1 MARWTFGLGRKP
13 PHVSRETK
21 DLLQAKSLT
30 AAASTVRGADTS
42 FLPNSESW
50 QNEVWSYYDTLGE
63 FRYAVDWKSRMMS
76 RVRLFAARIEPGQDE
91 PVRIEDDSLAVQLM
105 SRLGGALGQASLLA
119 DLSTQ
124 LDIPGEGFVIAETI
138 NGQELWS
145 IRSID
150 EIRKR
155 SGRFEIVSEEALP
168 SAQDWRPLAPDHF
181 VMRVFQPH
189 KRYHNVADS
198 SARSAR
204 NTMRELELVNRH
216 IISQY
221 LSRLASAGMLLLP
234 QEVHFPVRE
243 EFADQPNPLMAEL
256 IELASTAIREPGT
269 AAAVI
274 PLLMEMPGEWLD
286 KVQHLDFTM
295 QIDERI
301 IEKRES
307 AVRRLATQVNI
318 PAEVLTGMGDVNHWG
333 AWQLEEGALKTTIA
347 PDAETI
353 CAAFTTQY
361 LQPRLAASGEEDP
374 DQFVIWY
381 DMSELTIRPDR
392 SGNAF
397 QAYDRLEISGAA
409 LRRET
414 GFDEADKPE
423 DDELREQGLKV
434 IINTLP
440 SGAASAL
447 AQLVGDESVQPVI
460 PVSAQPPEVAEE
472 ATQTPAEERTEPP
485 TQEEPPPAP
494 DMAAVRTQRLI
505 SQARAAHAIRFAPG
519 DRWELLHPMICEQHA
534 YTCPYTHAALG
545 LSTRPGRRG
554 LYECM
559 LDAFGRLRIGD
570 LSQQIDPSE
579 FLITKG
585 GGMNGNRK

>member
-63 FRYAVDWKSRMMS
+63 FRYAVDWKARMMS

-91 PVRIEDDSLAVQLM
+91 PIRIEDDSLAVQLM
-105 SRLGGALGQASLLA
+105 SRLGGALGQAPLLA

-124 LDIPGEGFVIAETI
+124 LDVPGEGFVIAETI

-189 KRYHNVADS
+189 KRYHSVADS

-295 QIDERI
+295 QIDEQI

-381 DMSELTIRPDR
+381 DMSELTLRPDR
-392 SGNAF
+392 SSNAI
-397 QAYDRLEISGAA
+397 QAYDRQELSGAA

-414 GFDEADKPE
+414 GFDEADRPE
-423 DDELREQGLKV
+423 NDELRDQALKLLLRS
-434 IINTLP
+434 LP
-440 SGAASAL
+440 DLAPTAYEELTGDRLGAPT
-447 AQLVGDESVQPVI
+447 ESDDAVV
-460 PVSAQPPEVAEE
+460 PEEPE
-472 ATQTPAEERTEPP
+472 GPREERSEPP
-485 TQEEPPPAP
+485 TQEEAPPSP
-494 DMAAVRTQRLI
+494 DMAVIRTQRLI
-505 SQARAAHAIRFAPG
+505 QQARASHAIRFTHSG
-519 DRWELLHPMICEQHA
+519 DWELLHPMVCEQHA
-534 YTCPYTHAALG
+534 YSCPYTHAALNI
-545 LSTRPGRRG
+545 STRPGRRG
-554 LYECM
+554 MYECV
-559 LDAFGRLRIGD
+559 LDPFGRLRIGD
-570 LSQQIDPSE
+570 LSQHMDTSE
-579 FLITKG
+579 FLVTKG
-585 GGMNGNRK
+585 GGVNGHRL